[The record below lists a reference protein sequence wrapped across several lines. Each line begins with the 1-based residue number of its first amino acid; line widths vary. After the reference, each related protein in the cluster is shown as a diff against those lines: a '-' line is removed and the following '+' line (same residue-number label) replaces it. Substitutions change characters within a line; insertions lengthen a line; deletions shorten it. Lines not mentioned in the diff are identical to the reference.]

1 MKVDNKKKQRITRI
15 EGQVSDENLIK
26 TKDLIYKV
34 MIFMITHHV
43 VKQLTILEDFCI
55 IISNSS
61 CIF

>member
-34 MIFMITHHV
+34 MIFMITQHV
-43 VKQLTILEDFCI
+43 VKQLTPLEDFFI

-61 CIF
+61 FIF